1 MKVAVNKKILFN
13 VLKKHLQENRTANSS
28 LGNFI
33 HPFNIQSPN
42 SDPFGIYE
50 DDDDDAPIKPTAHMS
65 TQLSEVEPP
74 VDDEDYIPGNTNEL
88 RSAAAVISREVPDS
102 QVEYFYRKL
111 HELLDDALDREDE
124 SFLIDEDSEESQDEE
139 TMNESVNI
147 STKTTIRDLT
157 LFKEARIKV
166 RSGGKQ
172 INPATSAPT
181 DEFSDIPS
189 YLEIEDEEGK
199 AEFKTGY
206 ELGVKHADLDIMLA
220 DGDIDQADYD
230 SQIQS
235 IDIIVKTG
243 SIDFQA
249 GFDEG
254 KGFIEST
261 SGMELSPMEP
271 DTLPFPERDNVL
283 DPNTEYENRSF
294 EEFLARSGLTPE
306 QNADPVID
314 FLIQSHLAVQEYSQ
328 NLEDEY
334 TTAMQLFYSDPKSYN
349 RLPAEYISKMIKP
362 TQAALKFS
370 NVSALT
376 PLRVKEMM
384 KTFVKDD
391 QARFVGMLENA
402 AKIKTR
408 VIKMLNLKMEQSKAY
423 KRYAQEIA
431 DAFGMKLKAFINEI
445 ADIIAEDYGTYG
457 SQKKYEEGSDQY
469 IRNEVKKSRNRAFR
483 IFIEDLAQRNISQ
496 AVADKEAGIEG
507 RSSVYDS
514 IPTFSNT
521 DKTVVTPQV
530 ILKYVTPEN
539 YDDFKG
545 MVLTDLDDRLK
556 KPDGSYEI
564 FDQGEKIVFDEAQV
578 LEIFEVEMSVFEE
591 QMQERHGIPDED
603 DLEDVDI
610 DEDDTIEQVNNT
622 EREMMNYLSGKLR
635 ELERLDT
642 DWKYMAPFYGF
653 SGPSGV
659 RQWTLKGPKRKYDL
673 LNSKDPQAAQSVRE
687 AFNSTYYK
695 IIDPLIDA
703 MEAITIT
710 TQDKITK
717 GKDKPTQMAKGS
729 IKQLGEQDLI
739 QYLQVGVAD
748 LKEFNELIDQMEF
761 REVAETHP
769 DLMQSDGVKI
779 LRNIVGRIIDKPLSV
794 LETEMTSEIADI
806 IYDFADE
813 KGLNPSEKDCEW
825 AAYYFTDLIDRPFQE
840 VSVKDTTQLRKNAAK
855 KQLVF
860 TKPDKL
866 ALVGIHTAED
876 YMEVEQIAN
885 ETIIG
890 HAKQFG
896 TRTGRG
902 GTVTPQ
908 RYLRELNDEVTSI
921 VAALENAAK
930 PGAKKGDQKKA
941 VDLITKGSST
951 TAEDERLEQNRAAA
965 QQDILDDNILQDLLD
980 SEDIDAALARFAK
993 SDDK

>member
-1 MKVAVNKKILFN
+1 MKVAVNKKVLFN
-13 VLKKHLQENRTANSS
+13 LLKKHLQENRTNDNPR
-28 LGNFI
+28 GNFI

-42 SDPFGIYE
+42 SDPFGFYE
-50 DDDDDAPIKPTAHMS
+50 DEEDDTPIKPTAHMS
-65 TQLSEVEPP
+65 TQLSETEPP

-124 SFLIDEDSEESQDEE
+124 SFLTDEE
-139 TMNESVNI
+139 FEEEETINESINI
-147 STKTTIRDLT
+147 SPRTTIRDLN
-157 LFKEARIKV
+157 LFKEARLRVK
-166 RSGGKQ
+166 RGGKRIDQ
-172 INPATSAPT
+172 APSGPV
-181 DEFSDIPS
+181 DEFSDIPA

-206 ELGVKHADLDIMLA
+206 ELGTKHADLDILLA
-220 DGDIDQADYD
+220 DGDIDQAEYD
-230 SQIQS
+230 SQIQA
-235 IDIIVKTG
+235 IDVIVKTG

-254 KGFIEST
+254 KGFIEDT
-261 SGMELSPMEP
+261 SGMDISPIPP
-271 DTLPFPERDNVL
+271 DVMPFPEKENVL
-283 DPNTEYENRSF
+283 EPDTEYENRSF
-294 EEFLARSGLTPE
+294 REFLVRSGLTEE

-314 FLIQSHLAVQEYSQ
+314 FIIQSHLAVQEYSQ
-328 NLEDEY
+328 SLEDEY
-334 TTAMQLFYSDPKSYN
+334 TIAMQLFYSDPKAYR

-370 NVSALT
+370 NSSGLT
-376 PLRVKEMM
+376 NLRVKEVM
-384 KTFVKDD
+384 KTFKKDD
-391 QARFVGMLENA
+391 QARFMEMLENA

-408 VIKMLNLKMEQSKAY
+408 IIKMLKLKMEQSKAY
-423 KRYAQEIA
+423 ERRANEIA
-431 DAFGMKLKAFINEI
+431 SAFNMNLRAFINEI
-445 ADIIAEDYGTYG
+445 ADIITEDYGTYG

-469 IRNEVKKSRNRAFR
+469 IKNEIKKSRNRAFR
-483 IFIEDLAQRNISQ
+483 IFIEDLSSRNIAQ
-496 AVADKEAGIEG
+496 AMADREAGVEG
-507 RSSVYDS
+507 RTRLVDA

-521 DKTVVTPQV
+521 DNTVVTPQI
-530 ILKYVTPEN
+530 ILKYVTPDN

-556 KPDGSYEI
+556 KPDGSYVV
-564 FDQGEKIVFDEAQV
+564 FDQGEKITFDEAQV
-578 LEIFEVEMSVFEE
+578 LEIFEVEMSSFEE
-591 QMQERHGIPDED
+591 EMLEKHDVPNEN
-603 DLEDVDI
+603 DLEDIDI
-610 DEDDTIEQVNNT
+610 DEDDTISQVNNT
-622 EREMMNYLSGKLR
+622 EREMMSYLSNKLK

-659 RQWTLKGPKRKYDL
+659 RQWALKGPKRKYDL
-673 LNSKDPQAAQSVRE
+673 LNSKDPQAAKSVQE
-687 AFNSTYYK
+687 AFENTYFK
-695 IIDPLIDA
+695 IIDPLIEA

-710 TQDKITK
+710 TQSKIAK
-717 GKDKPTQMAKGS
+717 GKDKPTQLKKGS

-739 QYLQVGVAD
+739 QYLQIGVAD

-761 REVAETHP
+761 SEVARTHP
-769 DLMQSDGVKI
+769 DLMQTDGVQI
-779 LRNIVGRIIDKPLSV
+779 IRNIVGRIIDKPLSI

-813 KGLNPSEKDCEW
+813 KGLDPKESDCEW
-825 AAYYFTDLIDRPFQE
+825 AAYYFTGLIDRPFQE
-840 VSVKDTTQLRKNAAK
+840 VSVKDTTKLRKNAAK
-855 KQLVF
+855 KELVF
-860 TKPDKL
+860 TNPDKL

-876 YMEVEQIAN
+876 YMEVEQTAD

-908 RYLRELNDEVTSI
+908 RYLRELNDELTSI

-941 VDLITKGSST
+941 VDLITRGAST
-951 TAEDERLEQNRAAA
+951 TAEDKRLEQNRAAA
-965 QQDILDDNILQDLLD
+965 QQDILDDDMLQDLLG
-980 SEDIDAALARFAK
+980 SEDIEAALARFAK